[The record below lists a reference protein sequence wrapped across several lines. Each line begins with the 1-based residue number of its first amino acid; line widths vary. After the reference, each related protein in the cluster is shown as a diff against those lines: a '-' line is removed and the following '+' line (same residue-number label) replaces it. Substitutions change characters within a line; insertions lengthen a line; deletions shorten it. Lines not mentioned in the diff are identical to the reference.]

1 MAINKTS
8 FIPKLWEAS
17 ILRAYE
23 NNIIAKQICHTDFTG
38 EIKKMGDSVT
48 FPGLAE
54 PTVSKYTNS
63 ISYEDLANADV
74 TLVVDQQDYFGFKVS
89 DIIAA
94 QSNIN
99 VQGSQTERAGY
110 RLRDACDKYVLGLH
124 AQAGGSVTNAAVTSA
139 NVISA
144 IGEMN
149 QKLDEANVPNE
160 QKWIVIPP
168 WVKLKL
174 MLAGIKFSIKEGS
187 GAGDGTEW
195 TKELGFNLYVSNNVA
210 VSSDSSSYC
219 LGGSKGAI
227 AFADQLTKVRA
238 MELEDTFDVGVS
250 GLHVYGAKVI
260 KPAELVKGVF
270 KAGAE
275 TSI

>member
-1 MAINKTS
+1 MAIDKTT
-8 FIPKLWEAS
+8 FIPKLWEAT

-23 NNIIAKQICHTDFTG
+23 NNIIAKQICYTDFTG

-48 FPGLAE
+48 FPGLAD

-63 ISYEDLANADV
+63 INYEDLENADV
-74 TLVVDQQDYFGFKVS
+74 TLIVDQQDYFGFKVS

-94 QSNIN
+94 QSNVN
-99 VQGSQTERAGY
+99 VQGSQAERAGY
-110 RLRDACDKYVLGLH
+110 KLRDNCDKYVLGLH
-124 AQAGGSVTNAAVTSA
+124 TEATHEVTNEALTSA

-187 GAGDGTEW
+187 GAMDGTEW
-195 TKELGFNLYVSNNVA
+195 TKELGFNLYVSNNIA
-210 VSSDSSSYC
+210 LAGGSSYC

-227 AFADQLTKVRA
+227 AFADQLTKIRA
-238 MELEDTFDVGVS
+238 MELEDSFDTGVS
-250 GLHVYGAKVI
+250 GLHVYGAKVL
-260 KPAELVKGVF
+260 KPDELVKGVF

-275 TSI
+275 TTI